1 MDDKQRAEML
11 NAGRTFFG
19 AGMVLAPSLMLKGWV
34 GEDAKLPSVKLVGRT
49 MGVRDAALGIGTL
62 MALRDGK
69 SAKLWLQLGIAADAV
84 DCAATLLAARRIP
97 TRGAILVGSMAA
109 AAAVTGW
116 QLMQRLD

>member
-1 MDDKQRAEML
+1 MNDRDRAQIL
-11 NAGRTFFG
+11 NYGRTAFG

-34 GEDAKLPSVKLVGRT
+34 GEDANLPAVKLVGRT
-49 MGVRDAALGIGTL
+49 MGVRDAALGIG
-62 MALRDGK
+62 ALRALREGK
-69 SAKLWLQLGIAADAV
+69 SVKFWLQLGIAADAV

>member
-19 AGMVLAPSLMLKGWV
+19 VGMVLAPSLMLKGWV
-34 GEDAKLPSVKLVGRT
+34 GEDSKLPSVKLVGRT

-97 TRGAILVGSMAA
+97 TRGAILVGAMAA

-116 QLMQRLD
+116 QLLQRLD

>member
-1 MDDKQRAEML
+1 MDDRQRAEML

-49 MGVRDAALGIGTL
+49 MGVRDAAIGLGTL
-62 MALRDGK
+62 MALEDKESVKR
-69 SAKLWLQLGIAADAV
+69 WIQFGIAADAV
-84 DCAATLLAARRIP
+84 DCAATVIAARRLS
-97 TRGAILVGSMAA
+97 TKKSILVAAMAA

-116 QLMQRLD
+116 QLLNRLD